1 MLRFEDVAI
10 ALGDF
15 RLAADLAVPPATIT
29 AVLGPSG
36 AGKSTLLS
44 AVGGFIPLH
53 EGRILWNDT
62 DLGPVPP
69 GQRPVSMIFQD
80 QNLFPHLTAAENV
93 ALGLKPSLRLT
104 PEERERVDHALAR
117 TGLAG
122 LGQRRPAEL
131 SGGQQSR
138 VALAR
143 MVLRHKPIALLDEPF
158 SALGPALRTE
168 MLDLVAEIAAEEGTT
183 LLMVTHDPDDARRV
197 ARHAILVADGV
208 ASPPQATEELFAN
221 PPEAL
226 RRYLG
231 VV

>member
-69 GQRPVSMIFQD
+69 GQLPVSMIFQD

-197 ARHAILVADGV
+197 ARHAILVAEGV
-208 ASPPQATEELFAN
+208 ALPPQATEELFAN

-231 VV
+231 VD